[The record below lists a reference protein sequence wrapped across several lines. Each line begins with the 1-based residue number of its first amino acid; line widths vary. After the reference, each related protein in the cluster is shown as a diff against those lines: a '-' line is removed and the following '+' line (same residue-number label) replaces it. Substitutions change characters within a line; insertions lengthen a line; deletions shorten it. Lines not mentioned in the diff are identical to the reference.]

1 MPEAAF
7 GFNTPFDA
15 QIAYLR
21 AKLALPT
28 ERWGQIA
35 AAAHDRAFVVAG
47 AAKADLVA
55 DLQAAMVQRATDGL
69 GLEAFRRDFKA
80 IVAKHGWTGWTG
92 EGTAEGEAW
101 RTRVIY
107 KTNMATS
114 YAAGR
119 RQQMLEPGYVRLRPF
134 WRYLHSDTVMH
145 PREHHLAWHGLTLHH
160 DHPFFKTHFAPNGI
174 GCECRIVA
182 VSRREGEASARA
194 GLGEPPEGWDK
205 IDPKTGAPVGIGKGF
220 DHAPGAS
227 ADWPLQRFIDD
238 KLLALDAPIGAA
250 MWRELRPVLAAERLQ
265 QWQALVDDTAR
276 AMRAGGTTA
285 QVHTVAP
292 QTVQAMAERGV
303 TLENAGVWM
312 RDTELLHAIRDTK
325 TERGAAL
332 PLEVWRDLP
341 RLLEVAEPYLDTNDQ
356 ALIYAV
362 ELGERWGKLVVRVN
376 RNMKGRFDGVRA
388 HLVSN
393 FVQTGGVI
401 GAGDMNGSQ
410 YMPLTIKK

>member
-1 MPEAAF
+1 M
-7 GFNTPFDA
+7 
-15 QIAYLR
+15 
-21 AKLALPT
+21 
-28 ERWGQIA
+28 
-35 AAAHDRAFVVAG
+35 
-47 AAKADLVA
+47 
-55 DLQAAMVQRATDGL
+55 
-69 GLEAFRRDFKA
+69 
-80 IVAKHGWTGWTG
+80 
-92 EGTAEGEAW
+92 
-101 RTRVIY
+101 
-107 KTNMATS
+107 
-114 YAAGR
+114 
-119 RQQMLEPGYVRLRPF
+119 
-134 WRYLHSDTVMH
+134 
-145 PREHHLAWHGLTLHH
+145 
-160 DHPFFKTHFAPNGI
+160 
-174 GCECRIVA
+174 
-182 VSRREGEASARA
+182 SRREGEASARA

-265 QWQALVDDTAR
+265 QWRALVDDTAR